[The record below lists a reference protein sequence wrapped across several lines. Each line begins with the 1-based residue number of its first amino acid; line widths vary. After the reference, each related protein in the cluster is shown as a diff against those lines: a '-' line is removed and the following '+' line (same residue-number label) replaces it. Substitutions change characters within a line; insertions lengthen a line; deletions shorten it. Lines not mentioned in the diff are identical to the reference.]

1 MSLFRTLALTLCVAS
16 GAIATPALAR
26 PGHETARPARPASEI
41 ARPSQEIA
49 RPARPASEIA
59 RIAWDD
65 RPRDQDRAF
74 RNAQEGRSMPLPMIE
89 QRVIPRMGGANY
101 LGPEM
106 RGSNVRMKFLDRGK
120 VIWVD
125 VDPRTGR
132 ILGKSGD

>member
-1 MSLFRTLALTLCVAS
+1 MNLLRTLTLSLCVAS
-16 GAIATPALAR
+16 AAMATPALAR
-26 PGHETARPARPASEI
+26 PKDEVARL
-41 ARPSQEIA
+41 
-49 RPARPASEIA
+49 
-59 RIAWDD
+59 AWDD

-74 RNAQEGRSMPLPMIE
+74 RATQEGRAMPLPQIE
-89 QRVIPRMGGANY
+89 RRVIPRMGGADY

-106 RGSNVRMKFLDRGK
+106 RGQTLRMKFMDQGK

>member
-1 MSLFRTLALTLCVAS
+1 MSLFRTLVLSLCAAS
-16 GAIATPALAR
+16 AAVATPALAK
-26 PGHETARPARPASEI
+26 PAHRTVGEI
-41 ARPSQEIA
+41 ARLA
-49 RPARPASEIA
+49 F
-59 RIAWDD
+59 DD

-74 RNAQEGRSMPLPMIE
+74 RAQREGRSMPLPLIE
-89 QRVIPRMGGANY
+89 QRVLPRMGGADY

-106 RGSNVRMKFLDRGK
+106 RGGNLRMKFLDRGK

>member
-1 MSLFRTLALTLCVAS
+1 MSLFRTLVLSLCAVTATV
-16 GAIATPALAR
+16 ATPALAR
-26 PGHETARPARPASEI
+26 PKDEI
-41 ARPSQEIA
+41 ARM
-49 RPARPASEIA
+49 
-59 RIAWDD
+59 AWDD

-74 RNAQEGRSMPLPMIE
+74 RAQREGRSMPLPMIE
-89 QRVIPRMGGANY
+89 RRVIPHMGGADY

-132 ILGKSGD
+132 ILGKSDD